1 MWSWWCNLLVDTI
14 FFSAGKG
21 PSNIPI
27 WRPLAIGSGW
37 WTLVMAHSCGWNY
50 LLAILPLKHLWCLG
64 QVSGGTELEW
74 VYIYI
79 YITHIQMH
87 GIYTH
92 CGHMCFNAEVQVECP
107 HGTAPNVQQDLEDC
121 ENLRV
126 CRWRIS
132 LITKTL
138 IMYHFTVE

>member
-1 MWSWWCNLLVDTI
+1 MNVGHGTFLRVKLPAGYPTLEAPMVPWSGQWGD
-14 FFSAGKG
+14 G
-21 PSNIPI
+21 
-27 WRPLAIGSGW
+27 IG
-37 WTLVMAHSCGWNY
+37 
-50 LLAILPLKHLWCLG
+50 
-64 QVSGGTELEW
+64 VS
-74 VYIYI
+74 IYI

-126 CRWRIS
+126 CR
-132 LITKTL
+132 
-138 IMYHFTVE
+138 